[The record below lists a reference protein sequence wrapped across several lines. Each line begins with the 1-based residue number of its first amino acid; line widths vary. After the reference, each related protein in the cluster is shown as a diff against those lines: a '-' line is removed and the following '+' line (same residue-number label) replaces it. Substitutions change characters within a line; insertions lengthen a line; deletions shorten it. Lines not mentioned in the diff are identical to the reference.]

1 MVINIIINCETLI
14 VAIHNSKINR
24 TCGYLI
30 YIVHTYK
37 IEKYIF
43 IYRHIST
50 HSTVK
55 MGK

>member
-14 VAIHNSKINR
+14 VAVHNSKINR

-37 IEKYIF
+37 IVKYIF
-43 IYRHIST
+43 MYRQIST
-50 HSTVK
+50 
-55 MGK
+55 